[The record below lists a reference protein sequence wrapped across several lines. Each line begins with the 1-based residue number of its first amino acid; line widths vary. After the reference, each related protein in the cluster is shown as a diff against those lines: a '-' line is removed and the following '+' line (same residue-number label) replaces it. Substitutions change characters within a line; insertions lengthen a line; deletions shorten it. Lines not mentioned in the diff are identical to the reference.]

1 MIRINLLPFRAARRK
16 ENIRKQISIY
26 FLSVVLL
33 VALMGYFF
41 LNLNNKLGI
50 LRSDRAEKNKE
61 LIIYAA
67 TNKKIIKLKK
77 KIKGIRTKV
86 EVIEK
91 LERNKIIPVRL
102 LDEISMAVP
111 KNKLWLRFL
120 DEKEGV
126 LTLTGSAMDND
137 TVTLF
142 MTNLKDSQYIVLVDL
157 KSTKLRTVPGYKV
170 NVTDFILICKTY
182 SYKKNPK
189 KGDKKSERKTS

>member
-111 KNKLWLRFL
+111 KNKLWLRSL

-182 SYKKNPK
+182 SYKKIPK
-189 KGDKKSERKTS
+189 EGDKKSERKTS

>member
-41 LNLNNKLGI
+41 LNLNNKLRI

-91 LERNKIIPVRL
+91 FERNKIIPVRL

-111 KNKLWLRFL
+111 KNKLWLRSL

-182 SYKKNPK
+182 SY
-189 KGDKKSERKTS
+189 